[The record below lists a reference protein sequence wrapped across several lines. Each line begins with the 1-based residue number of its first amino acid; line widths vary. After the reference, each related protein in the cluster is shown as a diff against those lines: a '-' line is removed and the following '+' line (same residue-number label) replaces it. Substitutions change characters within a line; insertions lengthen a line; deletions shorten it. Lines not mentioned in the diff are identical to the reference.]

1 MDVVH
6 LASQFLG
13 KCAFTALPYI
23 SRILK
28 GLSCVLLQG
37 QKGCAGSVR
46 WALDSAHR

>member
-13 KCAFTALPYI
+13 KGTFTALPYI

-28 GLSCVLLQG
+28 GLSHACCRDRKVVQVAYVGL
-37 QKGCAGSVR
+37 
-46 WALDSAHR
+46 